1 MEIGLYESPH
11 RRALYHWCLTER
23 PTVGQGTPYG
33 CHEVDLENCA
43 SVYNKRPHAP
53 RSIESATT
61 ELERFLD
68 PSVGLEIGC
77 PEMTAILRL
86 QNGLRIQDWKPD
98 LIVKAFRDLDIAFF
112 DSTLQ
117 CHTSFNWRCA
127 EWWNEL
133 RRSPT
138 AYRGPLGMTQIL
150 GRGKAA
156 IELNAW
162 GILLDSEDA
171 NLEMWRVT
179 LHEMVVS

>member
-1 MEIGLYESPH
+1 MEIELYETPH
-11 RRALYHWCLTER
+11 RRALYNWCLTER
-23 PTVGQGTPYG
+23 PMVGQGTPYG
-33 CHEVDLENCA
+33 CHEVNLENCA

-61 ELERFLD
+61 ELERFLN
-68 PSVGLEIGC
+68 PSVAIDG
-77 PEMTAILRL
+77 PELMAILHLRD
-86 QNGLRIQDWKPD
+86 GIRIQDWKPD
-98 LIVKAFRDLDIAFF
+98 LIVKAFRDLHIAFF

-127 EWWNEL
+127 EWWNESQ
-133 RRSPT
+133 RSHT

-162 GILLDSEDA
+162 GILLNCEDA
-171 NLEMWRVT
+171 KLEMWRVT
-179 LHEMVVS
+179 LHEMAVS